1 MPCYLL
7 RWLLL
12 GSCILVPWSLSAAP
26 PLTQQKGSEELR
38 RAVDFFRQHVSIQ
51 GGYLWRYSADLTL
64 REGEGRASKTTA
76 WVQPPGTPT
85 VGEAF
90 LQIYRNTGDRY
101 YLSAARET
109 AMALVRCQLK
119 SGGWDYR
126 IEFDPDHR
134 KRYSYRLLGENG
146 GSRNTTT
153 LDDNTTQAAVRF
165 LMNIDRQLE
174 FQDEKIHEAARYAF
188 QSLLR
193 AQYPNGGWPQ
203 RFSNYPDPDKFPVRK
218 AGYPENWPRTYP
230 GVDYRSFYT
239 FNDNTIA
246 DTISLML
253 DAGEIYSEPT
263 YREAAI
269 RAGDFILL
277 SQMPDPQPAW
287 AQQYNHQ
294 GHPAWARKFEP
305 PAVTGGE
312 SQGIITTLL
321 MLYRRTGEKK
331 FIEPVPRALAYL
343 KSSLLPDGRLARFY
357 ELKTNRPLYFT
368 RDYQLVYHDRDL
380 PTHYGFQVS
389 SRLERI
395 SQQYEQLLERGPDKA
410 PPGSPQVQRAQ
421 LTPSLRGAAEEV
433 VAALDDRGAWVEEG
447 SLKYQADGDNASR
460 IISCNTFI
468 HNATLLSHFVGARP

>member
-1 MPCYLL
+1 
-7 RWLLL
+7 
-12 GSCILVPWSLSAAP
+12 
-26 PLTQQKGSEELR
+26 
-38 RAVDFFRQHVSIQ
+38 
-51 GGYLWRYSADLTL
+51 
-64 REGEGRASKTTA
+64 
-76 WVQPPGTPT
+76 
-85 VGEAF
+85 
-90 LQIYRNTGDRY
+90 
-101 YLSAARET
+101 
-109 AMALVRCQLK
+109 MALVRCQLK
-119 SGGWDYR
+119 SGGWSYR
-126 IEFDPDHR
+126 IEFDPDDR

-146 GSRNTTT
+146 GSQNTTT

-165 LMNIDRQLE
+165 LMNIDQQLE
-174 FQDEKIHEAARYAF
+174 FQDEQIHKAARYAF

-203 RFSNYPDPDKFPVRK
+203 RFSNYPDPDKFPIHK
-218 AGYPENWPRTYP
+218 ASYPETWPRTYP

-253 DAGEIYSEPT
+253 DAAEVYLQPT
-263 YREAAI
+263 YRKAAI

-312 SQGIITTLL
+312 SQGILTTLL

-331 FIEPVPRALAYL
+331 FLEPVPRALAYL
-343 KSSLLPDGRLARFY
+343 KSSLLPDGKLARFY

-380 PTHYGFQVS
+380 PTHYGFQVGS
-389 SRLERI
+389 NLERI
-395 SQQYEQLLERGPDKA
+395 SRQYEQLLERGPDKA
-410 PPGSPQVQRAQ
+410 RPGNLQVQRVQ
-421 LTPSLRGAAEEV
+421 LTAALRMAAEEV

-447 SLKYQADGDNASR
+447 SLKYQAGGDNASR
-460 IISCNTFI
+460 IISCQTFI
-468 HNATLLSHFVGARP
+468 RNATLLSRFVGARP